1 MTSPRIDENLRKIAE
16 ARHHDPFSVLGKHQV
31 GEQTLVRAHFPD
43 CEGVTIVEGDLPMQR
58 VPGTDIFEWCGVTD
72 KVPDRYRLIWRDKGH
87 HEHITHDPYA
97 FPPQLSDFDLH
108 LFGEGKHW
116 HAYRILGARPHEVDG
131 IGGVLFGVW
140 APNAERVSVV
150 GDFNHWD
157 GRIHPMRA
165 RGSTGIWEL
174 FIPDLEAGA
183 LYKFEVRNRHSG
195 EILLKSDPYGRAF
208 EQRPKTASIVLDGS
222 TFHWHDQEWVA
233 RRGAT
238 DWLQAPISIYEV
250 HLGSW
255 QRGWEGEFLNYR
267 ELAKQLVKYCTEMG
281 FTHIEL
287 LPISEHPYD
296 PSWGYQSTG
305 YYAPTSRFGSPEDF
319 CWFVDHCHRNNIG
332 IFLDWVPAH
341 FPKDAH
347 ALARFDGEPLYEH
360 ADPRR
365 GEHLDW
371 STLIFNYGRHE
382 VKNFLLSNALYW
394 LEEFHLDG
402 LRVDAVASMLY
413 LDYSREEWIPNKYG
427 GRENLEAI
435 DFLRELNIVV
445 HGEHPGALVM
455 AEESTAWPQVT
466 RPTYVGGLGFSL
478 KWNMGWMNDTLTYM
492 SQDPI
497 YRQYHQGEL
506 TFSMIY
512 AFTENF
518 LLPFS
523 HDEVVHGK
531 GSMLNKMP
539 GDEWQRF
546 ANLRLLYTYLFTH
559 PGKKLLFM
567 GTEFGQGTEWDATRV
582 LDWYVLEYDF
592 HQGLKRLVRD
602 LNRLYTSTPA
612 LYQYDFDGRGFEWID
627 CHDAQ
632 NSVLVYQR
640 KRDDDFIV
648 IALNFTPQV
657 RFGYRIGVPKPGN
670 YLEIFNSDSEFYAGS
685 NVGNGAEQLV
695 TEESEWMNHPYSL
708 YITLPPLGGVVLR
721 IKPPSVERKPRKSR
735 KSTVLPKQA
744 EMMET
749 ELTEESDEAEDSFD
763 DEQ

>member
-1 MTSPRIDENLRKIAE
+1 MTSPIIDEDLRKILE
-16 ARHHDPFSVLGKHQV
+16 ARHHDPFSVLGKHKL
-31 GEQTLVRAHFPD
+31 GEQTVVRAHFPD
-43 CEGVTIVEGDLPMQR
+43 CEGVTIVEGDLHLQR
-58 VPGTDIFEWCGVTD
+58 VPGTDIFEWSGVTHQL
-72 KVPDRYRLIWRDKGH
+72 PDRYRMIWRDKWH

-97 FPPQLSDFDLH
+97 FPSQLSDFDLH

-116 HAYRILGARPHEVDG
+116 HAYRILGARPHEADG
-131 IGGVLFGVW
+131 VAGVLFGVW

-174 FIPDLEAGA
+174 FLPDLEAGT
-183 LYKFEVRNRHSG
+183 LYKFEIRNRHSG

-208 EQRPKTASIVLDGS
+208 EQRPKTASIVVEDS
-222 TFHWHDQEWVA
+222 TFPWHDQDWMK
-233 RRGAT
+233 RREST

-267 ELAKQLVKYCTEMG
+267 ELAKQLVEYCTDMG

-287 LPISEHPYD
+287 LPITEHPYD
-296 PSWGYQSTG
+296 PSWGYQTTG

-319 CWFVDHCHRNNIG
+319 RWFVDYCHRNNIG

-347 ALARFDGEPLYEH
+347 GLARFDGEPVYEH
-360 ADPRR
+360 ADPRQ

-371 STLIFNYGRHE
+371 STLIYNFSRHE

-435 DFLRELNIVV
+435 DFLREVNVV
-445 HGEHPGALVM
+445 LHGEQPGALVM

-478 KWNMGWMNDTLTYM
+478 KWNMGWMNDTLKYM
-492 SQDPI
+492 SLDPI
-497 YRQYHQGEL
+497 YRQFHQGEL

-546 ANLRLLYTYLFTH
+546 ANLRLLYTYQFTH

-567 GTEFGQGTEWDATRV
+567 GTEFGQGTEWDASRV
-582 LDWYVLEYDF
+582 LDWYVLDYAF
-592 HQGLKRLVRD
+592 HQGIKRLVKD
-602 LNRLYTSTPA
+602 LNRLYTSTTA
-612 LYQYDFDGRGFEWID
+612 LHQYDFDTHGFEWID

-632 NSVLVYQR
+632 NSVLIYQR
-640 KRDDDFIV
+640 KVDDGFVV
-648 IALNFTPQV
+648 IALNFTAVV
-657 RFGYRIGVPKPGN
+657 RFGYRIGVPTPGK
-670 YLEIFNSDSEFYAGS
+670 YLEILNSDSELYAGS
-685 NVGNGAEQLV
+685 NVGNGALPLIAENIG
-695 TEESEWMNHPYSL
+695 WMNHPYSL
-708 YITLPPLGGVVLR
+708 SITLPPLAGIILR
-721 IKPPSVERKPRKSR
+721 PDTPDIEEKAGKSAII
-735 KSTVLPKQA
+735 PEAA
-744 EMMET
+744 ETLET
-749 ELTEESDEAEDSFD
+749 TESIEEIDEARAK
-763 DEQ
+763 